1 MSWKNKKKK
10 NTITKYSNYSIINKL
25 KSEKK
30 ITDNTLNNINNISL
44 EDLIAIKL
52 EQSSRLLGGKLYN
65 FPLWKAMPEICRD
78 ALLKYSYTACE
89 TKKDMARLLGIDRSD
104 LYKFLKKHKTESY
117 FN

>member
-1 MSWKNKKKK
+1 MSNKK
-10 NTITKYSNYSIINKL
+10 NHSIINKL
-25 KSEKK
+25 RREQR
-30 ITDNTLNNINNISL
+30 LNENFLNVLSSISL
-44 EDLIAIKL
+44 EELIAIKL
-52 EQSSRLLGGKLYN
+52 EQSSRILGGKLYN

-78 ALLKYSYTACE
+78 ALLKYSYTACD

>member
-1 MSWKNKKKK
+1 MSNKK
-10 NTITKYSNYSIINKL
+10 NHSIINKL
-25 KSEKK
+25 RREQR
-30 ITDNTLNNINNISL
+30 LNENFLNVLSSIS
-44 EDLIAIKL
+44 L
-52 EQSSRLLGGKLYN
+52 EQSSRILGGKLYN

-78 ALLKYSYTACE
+78 ALLKYSYTACD